1 MENLQV
7 GVVFRG
13 GDTTT
18 ECSDV
23 HIRMIHLRQ
32 ANKRETDL
40 LSFRQLQSEDLFTD
54 MTLVL
59 KVILALF
66 WENHR
71 NKDQLHTLRIMS
83 YSYTALTFYVYLSR
97 SIYKRMTLLFIEHG
111 YVGRIQLE
119 PFLLGTFIPWASAD
133 FFPGGAKTY
142 YLP

>member
-1 MENLQV
+1 MIVQNVHYPNSESNKAAKRKYFFSNLIAFRLAIVVARMENLQV

-40 LSFRQLQSEDLFTD
+40 LAFRQLQSEDLFTD

-66 WENHR
+66 
-71 NKDQLHTLRIMS
+71 
-83 YSYTALTFYVYLSR
+83 
-97 SIYKRMTLLFIEHG
+97 
-111 YVGRIQLE
+111 
-119 PFLLGTFIPWASAD
+119 
-133 FFPGGAKTY
+133 
-142 YLP
+142 

>member
-40 LSFRQLQSEDLFTD
+40 LAFRQLQSEDLFTD

-59 KVILALF
+59 KVTFGSDLKNINVQCIYHPIILF
-66 WENHR
+66 H
-71 NKDQLHTLRIMS
+71 
-83 YSYTALTFYVYLSR
+83 YLS
-97 SIYKRMTLLFIEHG
+97 LFPVSLYNSTIAQPKKAFRHC
-111 YVGRIQLE
+111 I
-119 PFLLGTFIPWASAD
+119 S
-133 FFPGGAKTY
+133 
-142 YLP
+142 YL

>member
-1 MENLQV
+1 LIVQNVHYPNPVKVTKLLNESIFSNLIAFRHAIVVARMENLQV

-71 NKDQLHTLRIMS
+71 NEDQLHTLRM
-83 YSYTALTFYVYLSR
+83 
-97 SIYKRMTLLFIEHG
+97 M
-111 YVGRIQLE
+111 
-119 PFLLGTFIPWASAD
+119 
-133 FFPGGAKTY
+133 
-142 YLP
+142 